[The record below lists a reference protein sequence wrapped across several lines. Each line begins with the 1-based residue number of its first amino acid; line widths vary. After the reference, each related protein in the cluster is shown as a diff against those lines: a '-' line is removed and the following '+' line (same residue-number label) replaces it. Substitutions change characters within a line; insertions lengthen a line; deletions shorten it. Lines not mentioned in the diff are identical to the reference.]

1 MKILIISK
9 LMPSTTGVS
18 GAAIVYNRIRHIV
31 SLGWDV
37 DVLTFI
43 PSGDGVQEEAAR
55 LREYVRRLEML
66 PLPTEGSLGYRQ
78 LYSFPRV
85 PYPFCT
91 VSSLA
96 MALLTGEMVR
106 RERYNVALAEFSE
119 MGQYLFANPYLGA
132 VRRIVSC
139 HECRTAAWERA
150 IRLHLWRYG
159 GITKRLHFKRLRRY
173 EFAMYNNM
181 DHVLALTSQE
191 RHALLKYAPN
201 LRVAVAPPGIK
212 PPPAQERPLPPGR
225 CLLFIGCYANEANRD
240 AVRWFARAVW
250 PLLKARYP
258 DLLFYVIGYGAT
270 RDIWE
275 LGRRDSS
282 IIVTGAVD
290 DWQPYLAKA
299 RVFVCPFRMGGGFHV
314 KILEAMAAGVPV
326 VSTSIGAAGIPSW
339 DGESILLADTARQ
352 FFRCVS
358 LLLDDPGVCRTLAA
372 NAREMVEHRFTGAN
386 EKAVLA
392 QVLEEVAT
400 GYD

>member
-1 MKILIISK
+1 MPPADREFGNGLPNIGKMKILIISK

-159 GITKRLHFKRLRRY
+159 GVTKRLHFKRLRVTNLPCTYMTRAGSD
-173 EFAMYNNM
+173 F
-181 DHVLALTSQE
+181 SE
-191 RHALLKYAPN
+191 RHALLN
-201 LRVAVAPPGIK
+201 
-212 PPPAQERPLPPGR
+212 
-225 CLLFIGCYANEANRD
+225 
-240 AVRWFARAVW
+240 
-250 PLLKARYP
+250 
-258 DLLFYVIGYGAT
+258 T
-270 RDIWE
+270 RLICEWRSRHQASSP
-275 LGRRDSS
+275 RRRRS
-282 IIVTGAVD
+282 AHCH
-290 DWQPYLAKA
+290 Q
-299 RVFVCPFRMGGGFHV
+299 
-314 KILEAMAAGVPV
+314 
-326 VSTSIGAAGIPSW
+326 
-339 DGESILLADTARQ
+339 
-352 FFRCVS
+352 
-358 LLLDDPGVCRTLAA
+358 
-372 NAREMVEHRFTGAN
+372 
-386 EKAVLA
+386 
-392 QVLEEVAT
+392 
-400 GYD
+400 

>member
-191 RHALLKYAPN
+191 RHALLNTRLICEWRSRHRASSP
-201 LRVAVAPPGIK
+201 RRRRSAHCHRAAVCCLSDVTLTKRIAMLCVGL
-212 PPPAQERPLPPGR
+212 PALSGR
-225 CLLFIGCYANEANRD
+225 C
-240 AVRWFARAVW
+240 
-250 PLLKARYP
+250 
-258 DLLFYVIGYGAT
+258 
-270 RDIWE
+270 
-275 LGRRDSS
+275 
-282 IIVTGAVD
+282 
-290 DWQPYLAKA
+290 
-299 RVFVCPFRMGGGFHV
+299 
-314 KILEAMAAGVPV
+314 
-326 VSTSIGAAGIPSW
+326 
-339 DGESILLADTARQ
+339 
-352 FFRCVS
+352 
-358 LLLDDPGVCRTLAA
+358 
-372 NAREMVEHRFTGAN
+372 
-386 EKAVLA
+386 
-392 QVLEEVAT
+392 
-400 GYD
+400 